1 MAIFQEKQISFGAIN
16 GGIRYSDGDIP
27 NAETFNAPIE
37 ASAYAQKLAIKA
49 LDTAEKVQN
58 SVLGNQTGTY
68 PALSAY
74 PVGSIYISTTRQKT
88 PAEIF
93 GGEWTQIKDYFLLA
107 ASDTYAAGSTG
118 GSANAV
124 AVSHDH
130 NVTAVGESAI
140 VSLYSGSGTSYGVKL
155 SSTTESKFTDTSF
168 AGRLKTNT
176 VGESGVGKNM
186 PPYLAV
192 YMWQRTG

>member
-16 GGIRYSDGDIP
+16 GGIRYADGDIP

-37 ASAYAQKLAIKA
+37 ASAYAQNLAIQA
-49 LDTAEKVQN
+49 LDTAEKVAN
-58 SVLGNQTGTY
+58 TVLGTQTGTY

-74 PVGSIYISTTRQKT
+74 PIGSIYISTRSVS
-88 PAEIF
+88 PASLF
-93 GGEWTQIKDYFLLA
+93 GGTWSRIKDRFILA
-107 ASDTYAAGSTG
+107 AGDTYAAGATG
-118 GSANAV
+118 GSADAV